1 MGRVMP
7 LIKEF
12 VADYMPTHEGAAIEV
27 LVKELACR
35 WGLKPDTLWDVE
47 VPPGVLQGGLTIT
60 KALSAARDEWLRQQQ
75 LAAEHSAGG
84 LL

>member
-1 MGRVMP
+1 
-7 LIKEF
+7 
-12 VADYMPTHEGAAIEV
+12 MPTHEGAAIDV
-27 LVKELACR
+27 LVEELACR
-35 WGLKPDTLWDVE
+35 WGLKLDKLWDVE
-47 VPPGVLQGGLTIT
+47 VPPGAVLQGGLTIT